1 MDNPNT
7 NNPNSR
13 IHTPN
18 IQRRPLLWA
27 AAIAVILLV
36 LAGIAAMNK
45 GWSPNA
51 NSTANRSDDRTASA
65 SGTTGKSGTSGSNQS
80 SPSFNDS
87 GSAGSTAPRQPA
99 PLDPTTTRRQ

>member
-7 NNPNSR
+7 NNPNSH

-18 IQRRPLLWA
+18 VARRPLLWA
-27 AAIAVILLV
+27 AAIALILLV
-36 LAGIAAMNK
+36 LAGITAVNK

-51 NSTANRSDDRTASA
+51 SRSDDRTASA
-65 SGTTGKSGTSGSNQS
+65 SGTTGSKSGTSGSNQR

-87 GSAGSTAPRQPA
+87 GSAGSQPAAPSRQPA
-99 PLDPTTTRRQ
+99 PIDPTTTRSQ